1 MVKDRILKPC
11 ANAFLTPIYPA
22 YSPKNFIFALRRSV
36 SELVLGHQSTTKFFN
51 CFQIWIFHFWGNF
64 HLFFF
69 LKKFQFLVLLPKF
82 HCLFV
87 ILVHFWVKIAFWAF
101 SVHLLCYSFTFLL
114 RFQVVAK
121 RFKIFQ
127 IRSNEISWK
136 FEKKH
141 H

>member
-36 SELVLGHQSTTKFFN
+36 SELVLGGQSTTKFSSIVFK
-51 CFQIWIFHFWGNF
+51 CEFLIFRVKF

-69 LKKFQFLVLLPKF
+69 FQKFLFLILFPKF
-82 HCLFV
+82 HSQLV
-87 ILVHFWVKIAFWAF
+87 ILVHFLVKISFLAF
-101 SVHLLCYSFTFLL
+101 SSHLWFYSFTFRL

-121 RFKIFQ
+121 RFKIF
-127 IRSNEISWK
+127 
-136 FEKKH
+136 
-141 H
+141 